1 MAGRGLAGLSPGMKA
16 FLAVDAVLVVL
27 LVVLVVVL
35 HGGGGGAPG
44 ADAPGGATPTTSATA
59 GEDATAAADPVAF
72 VLPSGNIGC
81 DMTAG
86 GVECRIG
93 GFTYAPPQ
101 VAGCEGST
109 GNVVRLDAQGFA
121 FVCVEGEP
129 PAVAAPG
136 ATRLEYG
143 RQATVGDWTCGSGTD
158 GVTCTG
164 PGGVGFRLARG
175 DWVELP

>member
-16 FLAVDAVLVVL
+16 FLAVD
-27 LVVLVVVL
+27 VVLVVVL
-35 HGGGGGAPG
+35 VVLLFALRGGGPDEGAAGGPTATGTAAPTG
-44 ADAPGGATPTTSATA
+44 EATA
-59 GEDATAAADPVAF
+59 EPEPVSF

-86 GVECRIG
+86 GVECRIAS
-93 GFTYAPPQ
+93 FTYAPPQ
-101 VAGCEGST
+101 VAGCEGTT

-121 FVCVEGEP
+121 FACVEDEP

-143 RQATVGDWTCGSGTD
+143 RETTVGDWTCGAGTD

-164 PGGVGFRLARG
+164 PGGVGFRLARA
-175 DWVELP
+175 DWSELP